1 VTSVIVNA
9 SYNGFFVATSLLI
22 VMKATHICRT
32 KHDLH
37 FFRSVQTTLTATPDS
52 VAEILRSELTAA
64 LRSHNDPR
72 SAAVGA
78 VGDRRRPSRLHRI
91 HPPLRVC
98 TSVHEGDDCTAVPL
112 LDNMAQGS
120 RDALE
125 ALLESD
131 PIDDLAWTRHA
142 NPQAYRL
149 VTQLRRYYR
158 RELSHRGL
166 TSPEAITVYYETVRL
181 ELL

>member
-1 VTSVIVNA
+1 
-9 SYNGFFVATSLLI
+9 
-22 VMKATHICRT
+22 
-32 KHDLH
+32 
-37 FFRSVQTTLTATPDS
+37 
-52 VAEILRSELTAA
+52 
-64 LRSHNDPR
+64 
-72 SAAVGA
+72 
-78 VGDRRRPSRLHRI
+78 
-91 HPPLRVC
+91 
-98 TSVHEGDDCTAVPL
+98 
-112 LDNMAQGS
+112 MAQGS

-181 ELL
+181 ELLMWVTRADSAGRLTSPTGVLLGLESAAECAPHVRRESEPADRYLESPEQPQLSRVNLADMS